1 MHESDGY
8 FEILLMPNGGE
19 EEVNALFMIAISLA
33 ALRETLLS
41 LIMLW
46 WLERCCSI
54 PPMHLGVTV
63 PLGVNERFSS
73 RVIISFVPAIRIS
86 LYSLGFSRQI
96 WQMKKSL
103 WTGQWKLGLIADKTV
118 LGTPQVIFELLR
130 VLTNPM
136 SLL

>member
-8 FEILLMPNGGE
+8 FEILLMPKGGE
-19 EEVNALFMIAISLA
+19 EEVNALFIIAISLA

-46 WLERCCSI
+46 WLERCSNI

-63 PLGVNERFSS
+63 PLGVNERFSL
-73 RVIISFVPAIRIS
+73 RVIIWFVSGIKIL
-86 LYSLGFSRQI
+86 LYSLGFSRQM

-103 WTGQWKLGLIADKTV
+103 LAEQWKLGLIADKTV
-118 LGTPQVIFELLR
+118 LGIPQVIFDSLR